1 MGTQLYA
8 KATKPILSL
17 SVWRGS
23 LWLLRR
29 RRGYIRARYH
39 RRRVISLVLLTAL
52 HFLQTRAKG
61 VGGGGRAIAKLMLVM
76 GMLLEVVAGGTSNGA
91 SAGLAP
97 DQLAAWGVV
106 PTFSGSGPGNSE
118 YCSQ

>member
-1 MGTQLYA
+1 
-8 KATKPILSL
+8 
-17 SVWRGS
+17 
-23 LWLLRR
+23 
-29 RRGYIRARYH
+29 
-39 RRRVISLVLLTAL
+39 VISLVLLTAL

-97 DQLAAWGVV
+97 DQLAAWGQFWDGAGGPNWTDLGQGCTKIDPCACSNGRGGV
-106 PTFSGSGPGNSE
+106 TCSGSSITWM
-118 YCSQ
+118 